1 MESEKINFTE
11 EYATENQQENKQ
23 QNSITENSVLSAIGK
38 LDSMSCGL
46 LLKHF
51 KLGELYQMIA
61 TEKDLARCTENF
73 SIMATFYIDLVS
85 ALVKLRTEAIKELE
99 GKSEGNPV
107 STMEAVYDGLSDV
120 CKKEFCRKMVDR
132 GDFFQDAYKEI
143 MGKMNLALRG
153 HKETGE

>member
-1 MESEKINFTE
+1 MDSEKINFTE

-38 LDSMSCGL
+38 LDSMSQGL

>member
-153 HKETGE
+153 HKET

>member
-38 LDSMSCGL
+38 LDSMRQGL

-61 TEKDLARCTENF
+61 TPKDLARCTENY
-73 SIMATFYIDLVS
+73 SIMATFYIDLVG
-85 ALVKLRTEAIKELE
+85 ALIKLRTQAIKELN
-99 GKSEGNPV
+99 GKYEETV
-107 STMEAVYDGLSDV
+107 VDTMEAVYDGMSDTY
-120 CKKEFCRKMVDR
+120 KREFCRKMVDR

-143 MGKMNLALRG
+143 MGKMNSVLKG
-153 HKETGE
+153 EKEMGE

>member
-1 MESEKINFTE
+1 MDSENINLTE
-11 EYATENQQENKQ
+11 EQTTENQHENKQ
-23 QNSITENSVLSAIGK
+23 QNSITENSVLSAIRK

-85 ALVKLRTEAIKELE
+85 ALVKLRTEAIKELN
-99 GKSEGNPV
+99 GKNEEDTINTIQS
-107 STMEAVYDGLSDV
+107 VYDGMSDV

-143 MGKMNLALRG
+143 MSKMCSALRG
-153 HKETGE
+153 HTEMGE

>member
-38 LDSMSCGL
+38 LDSMRQGL

-61 TEKDLARCTENF
+61 TPKDLARCTENY
-73 SIMATFYIDLVS
+73 SIMATFYIDLVG
-85 ALVKLRTEAIKELE
+85 ALIKLRTEAIKELN
-99 GKSEGNPV
+99 GKNEEDTIDTIQS
-107 STMEAVYDGLSDV
+107 VYDGMSDV

-132 GDFFQDAYKEI
+132 GDFFQDAYGEI
-143 MGKMNLALRG
+143 MGKMYSALRG
-153 HKETGE
+153 EKEMGE